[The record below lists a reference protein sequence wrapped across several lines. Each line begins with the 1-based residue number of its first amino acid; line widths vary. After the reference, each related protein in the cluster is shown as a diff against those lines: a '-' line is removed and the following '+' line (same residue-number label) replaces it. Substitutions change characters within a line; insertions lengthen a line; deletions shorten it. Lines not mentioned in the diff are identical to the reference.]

1 LSRVRKAPCHLARC
15 CEAVLPFDRV
25 ARWECL
31 APWPGLLRHLRA
43 LGYVEVTDALRRG
56 LITKDEAD
64 ELLG

>member
-1 LSRVRKAPCHLARC
+1 LSRVRNAPCHPARLG
-15 CEAVLPFDRV
+15 EAALPLDRA
-25 ARWECL
+25 ARRECL
-31 APWPGLLRHLRA
+31 APWPTLLRHLRA